1 MSAIIMVVDDN
12 ADLLDGVKLA
22 LEMEK
27 YQVLTATS
35 AQEALEILERITPD
49 LILADIMMPEMDGY
63 EFYSHIQQN
72 EQLLQ
77 VPFIYLTAKTDRADI
92 RKGRALGVDDYILK
106 PFDPQDVVA
115 AVQGRLKRMSQLTGH
130 TPSGDVIANIK
141 QLWRGKLGPVPI
153 PLIALLVVAVL
164 VGVPFL
170 FRFPSTQGDALE
182 PLRPDVGEMI
192 TVPAG
197 AFLMGSD
204 MGGEQARDVTLPAY
218 EVDKYEVTNA
228 QYKTFVEEA
237 AYPAPWG
244 TYPTELADHPVVGVT
259 WEDADAYCAW
269 AGKQLLS
276 SAEWEKAARGSEG
289 LLYPWGDEWHEG
301 LANTLEAEVG
311 STQPVGSYAEG
322 ASPYG
327 VMDMAGN
334 VWEWTEDW
342 ANADQTTK
350 IIRGGAW
357 NASNRWAQTFRQ
369 NEVRP
374 NHTQDNLGFRCAR

>member
-35 AQEALEILERITPD
+35 AQEALEILERTTPD

-63 EFYSHIQQN
+63 EFYGQVQQN

-77 VPFIYLTAKTDRADI
+77 VPFIFLTAKTDQTDI
-92 RKGRALGVDDYILK
+92 RKGRELGVDDYILK

-115 AVQGRLKRMSQLTGH
+115 AVRGRLKRMAQLTGRV
-130 TPSGDVIANIK
+130 PSGDVIAHAK
-141 QLWRGKLGPVPI
+141 QLWRGRLGPVPV
-153 PLIALLVVAVL
+153 PLVVLLVIVAL
-164 VGVPFL
+164 VGVPL
-170 FRFPSTQGDALE
+170 LIRPPLTQSEASE
-182 PLRPDVGEMI
+182 PLRPDVGEMV

-197 AFLMGSD
+197 EFLMGAD
-204 MGGEQARDVTLPAY
+204 LGGEQARDVTLPAY
-218 EVDKYEVTNA
+218 QVDKYEVTNA
-228 QYKTFVEEA
+228 QYKIFVEEA
-237 AYPAPWG
+237 EHPAPWG
-244 TYPTELADHPVVGVT
+244 TYPAELADHPVVGVT
-259 WEDADAYCAW
+259 WEDAQAYCTW
-269 AGKQLLS
+269 ADKRLLS
-276 SAEWEKAARGSEG
+276 NAEWEKAARGSDG
-289 LLYPWGDEWHEG
+289 LIYPWGDEWHDG
-301 LANTLEAEVG
+301 LANTLEAKAG
-311 STQPVGSYAEG
+311 STTPVGHYPEG

-357 NASNRWAQTFRQ
+357 NASNRWAKAYVR

-374 NHTQDNLGFRCAR
+374 NHTQDNLGFRCGR